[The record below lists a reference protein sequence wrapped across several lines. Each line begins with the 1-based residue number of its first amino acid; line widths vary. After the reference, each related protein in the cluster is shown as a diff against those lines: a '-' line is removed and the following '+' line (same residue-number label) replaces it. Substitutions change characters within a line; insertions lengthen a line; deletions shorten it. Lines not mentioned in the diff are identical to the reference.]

1 MKRLEKIINKTTGKV
16 INRSEG
22 LKTAYKDQTDI
33 GKAINSRTEKGK
45 IQEQNR

>member
-16 INRSEG
+16 IIRSEG
-22 LKTAYKDQTDI
+22 LKTDYKDNTDI
-33 GKAINSRTEKGK
+33 SKAISSRTEKGK